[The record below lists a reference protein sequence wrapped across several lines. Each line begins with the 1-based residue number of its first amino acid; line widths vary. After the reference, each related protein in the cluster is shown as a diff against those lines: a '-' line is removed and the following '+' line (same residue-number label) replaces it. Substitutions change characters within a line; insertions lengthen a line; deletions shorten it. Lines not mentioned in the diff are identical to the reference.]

1 MLAILALGLA
11 VAFRQWRVGRAVDAM
26 RLPGNSAEP
35 AAGDSVVEQALRQIP
50 FEVDSEAIK
59 TAWTEDVRGFDL
71 AALSGKRRGL
81 FLRFANSERCTCG
94 CGYTLA
100 ACRAFDLTCPV
111 SQPRVQSLYDSVA
124 QGIIVSADGLRRA
137 PETTR

>member
-59 TAWTEDVRGFDL
+59 TA
-71 AALSGKRRGL
+71 
-81 FLRFANSERCTCG
+81 
-94 CGYTLA
+94 
-100 ACRAFDLTCPV
+100 
-111 SQPRVQSLYDSVA
+111 
-124 QGIIVSADGLRRA
+124 
-137 PETTR
+137 